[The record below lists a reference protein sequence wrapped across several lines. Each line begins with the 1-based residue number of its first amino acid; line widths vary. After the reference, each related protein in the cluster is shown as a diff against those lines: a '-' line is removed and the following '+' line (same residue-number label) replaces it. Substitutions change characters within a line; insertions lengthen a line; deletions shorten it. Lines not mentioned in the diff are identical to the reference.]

1 MDALLLASG
10 SVLGVAV
17 GAVLDPVGQ
26 HLADRSRAND
36 ERRRAERDERRAAE
50 AADGL
55 SGSRGAPV
63 APAAVPE
70 LHPVESQTGEP
81 HPTEPQ
87 TTEPHPTE
95 PVWEESQA
103 LVGDGVPTPPEDVR
117 HLVPAGR
124 SPARTVV
131 AALVT
136 GGLFALA
143 VSHYTGSGRF
153 EAPWLAAPLCVFLAM
168 AVVVSVTDLSH
179 RLVPR
184 QLLYGALAVIVPL
197 YVILSAHYHH
207 WHPLVDAAVAGA
219 IAFGL
224 FFVIWFVVPRGMGFG
239 DVRLAGVI
247 GVTVGYLDLLHAYLA
262 FLVGFVLGLVF
273 GLVLMVTSS
282 SGRRTRIPFAPALC
296 AGAVIAILWGDPL
309 VHHVFHA
316 HS

>member
-1 MDALLLASG
+1 
-10 SVLGVAV
+10 
-17 GAVLDPVGQ
+17 
-26 HLADRSRAND
+26 
-36 ERRRAERDERRAAE
+36 
-50 AADGL
+50 
-55 SGSRGAPV
+55 
-63 APAAVPE
+63 
-70 LHPVESQTGEP
+70 
-81 HPTEPQ
+81 
-87 TTEPHPTE
+87 
-95 PVWEESQA
+95 
-103 LVGDGVPTPPEDVR
+103 VR

-197 YVILSAHYHH
+197 YVILSVHYHY